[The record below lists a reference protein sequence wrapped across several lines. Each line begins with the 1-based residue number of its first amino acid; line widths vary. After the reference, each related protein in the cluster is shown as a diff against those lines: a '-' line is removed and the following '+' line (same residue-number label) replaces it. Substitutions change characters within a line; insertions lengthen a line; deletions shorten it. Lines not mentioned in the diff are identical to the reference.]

1 MFFFCSMSC
10 QPEKRARAEAMLG
23 ELAELGLMVAK
34 ELAVR
39 VRESEDV
46 GETVALAGAFQ
57 KVSRVVRMS
66 LALDFKLDRDA
77 AREAAAQAREA
88 RAETMEAETAEAD
101 RALARHRRHKDRV
114 RAAVTHLI
122 WRETED
128 EFESEDLLEELEARL
143 GEEAVAEAFEDTP
156 VETIVRRIIADLG
169 LSGELSPSLSETP
182 AGDKAQRTP
191 ELADTG

>member
-1 MFFFCSMSC
+1 
-10 QPEKRARAEAMLG
+10 MLG

-77 AREAAAQAREA
+77 AREAAEQAREA
-88 RAETMEAETAEAD
+88 RAEAMEAEKAEAD
-101 RALARHRRHKDRV
+101 RALAHHHRHKDRV
-114 RAAVTHLI
+114 RAAVTRLI

-128 EFESEDLLEELEARL
+128 EFESEDLLEALEARL
-143 GEEAVAEAFEDTP
+143 GEEAVAEGFEDTP
-156 VETIVRRIIADLG
+156 VEILVRRIVADMG
-169 LSGELSPSLSETP
+169 LSGEVELRRCEPPVP
-182 AGDKAQRTP
+182 AKGAAARGPQP
-191 ELADTG
+191 ADTG

>member
-1 MFFFCSMSC
+1 MSC

-46 GETVALAGAFQ
+46 GETVSLAEAFQ
-57 KVSRVVRMS
+57 KVSRVVRMT

-77 AREAAAQAREA
+77 AREAAALAREA
-88 RAETMEAETAEAD
+88 RAEAKEAETAEAD
-101 RALARHRRHKDRV
+101 RALARHRQHKDRV
-114 RAAVTHLI
+114 RAAVTRLI

-128 EFESEDLLEELEARL
+128 EFESEDLVDELEARL
-143 GEEAVAEAFEDTP
+143 GEEAVAKGFEDTP
-156 VETIVRRIIADLG
+156 VETLVRRIVADMG
-169 LSGELSPSLSETP
+169 LSGEPTLSPSEPP
-182 AGDKAQRTP
+182 ATAEPLRTLEP
-191 ELADTG
+191 ADTG